1 MLMRTP
7 LKKGDQEYIL
17 LRMRSDQSTLNWI
30 LTQIKL
36 CYGPVAVQ
44 FGIQFIILAIHF
56 NSFRVQV
63 NGLCKI
69 PFRVFFIAFSP
80 VNLCSCWIR
89 RIERFVNEREGC
101 DLFSTYFY
109 AKTYI
114 KIKDYPP

>member
-44 FGIQFIILAIHF
+44 FGI
-56 NSFRVQV
+56 
-63 NGLCKI
+63 
-69 PFRVFFIAFSP
+69 
-80 VNLCSCWIR
+80 
-89 RIERFVNEREGC
+89 
-101 DLFSTYFY
+101 
-109 AKTYI
+109 
-114 KIKDYPP
+114 